1 MVFIDT
7 RWSLTRNLQGST
19 AVCFHL
25 WSCRV
30 PSPFFPTSEF
40 PLWSCVSSPFTPVNV
55 QRLRSDESDAPWEIS
70 KGRCCWGWDIR
81 HHLEERDRKNT
92 GKKKT
97 GVYQT
102 QQQYL
107 VCPVTSQGLVHNKE
121 LSSRDRRAVG
131 RQREGGELVCAGWGS
146 GGWGAAGS
154 GSCPTCSCCQIVPG
168 RSPILWQR
176 EVSFC
181 LRVSQ
186 FISAQSGCRLKAFP
200 PKPKS
205 PLRKEEDA
213 QQIYTYM
220 YCMYVYMYAYIN
232 TLLSISC
239 LIHRN
244 IWRLVTSYSQG
255 GSLLLLLKLDWKT
268 Q

>member
-1 MVFIDT
+1 MAGRFYWYQVITDKKSFWN
-7 RWSLTRNLQGST
+7 RPCSR
-19 AVCFHL
+19 FHL
-25 WSCRV
+25 RAGRV
-30 PSPFFPTSEF
+30 PSRFSSAIGIPTSDVG
-40 PLWSCVSSPFTPVNV
+40 LIANHLAGPVNEE
-55 QRLRSDESDAPWEIS
+55 LSRSEESDAPREIS

-81 HHLEERDRKNT
+81 HHLEERDRKNK

-102 QQQYL
+102 QLQYL
-107 VCPVTSQGLVHNKE
+107 VCPVTSQGLLHNKE
-121 LSSRDRRAVG
+121 LSSRDHRAVG
-131 RQREGGELVCAGWGS
+131 RQREGGEVVC
-146 GGWGAAGS
+146 GGGGAAGS

-205 PLRKEEDA
+205 PLRKEEEEELSFSKY
-213 QQIYTYM
+213 IYVLYA
-220 YCMYVYMYAYIN
+220 CIYV
-232 TLLSISC
+232 C
-239 LIHRN
+239 IHKH
-244 IWRLVTSYSQG
+244 S
-255 GSLLLLLKLDWKT
+255 
-268 Q
+268 

>member
-1 MVFIDT
+1 MAGRFYWYQVITDKKSFWNPPCS
-7 RWSLTRNLQGST
+7 R
-19 AVCFHL
+19 FHL
-25 WSCRV
+25 WACRI
-30 PSPFFPTSEF
+30 PSHFSSAIGIPTSDVG
-40 PLWSCVSSPFTPVNV
+40 LIAYHLAGPVNV
-55 QRLRSDESDAPWEIS
+55 ELSRSKESDAPREIS

-81 HHLEERDRKNT
+81 HHLEERDRKNK

-102 QQQYL
+102 QLQYL
-107 VCPVTSQGLVHNKE
+107 VCPVTSQGLLHNKE

-131 RQREGGELVCAGWGS
+131 RLREGGEVCVW
-146 GGWGAAGS
+146 GWGAAGS

-168 RSPILWQR
+168 RSPILWQQ

-205 PLRKEEDA
+205 PLRKEEEEECLF
-213 QQIYTYM
+213 QSIYM
-220 YCMYVYMYAYIN
+220 YCMHVHMYAYIN
-232 TLLSISC
+232 ILLSVSC
-239 LIHRN
+239 LFHRN
-244 IWRLVTSYSQG
+244 IWRFC
-255 GSLLLLLKLDWKT
+255 
-268 Q
+268 